1 VALSLSKLVP
11 SPPRQSIRFGYVCS
25 RALTH
30 LFLPRT
36 TSALTPLLGSGPH
49 PKCGDAGYVSW
60 RQTWVRVITSAN
72 ASRYFGKPQY
82 CTYNFNARPS
92 TSYTP
97 HASLL
102 RCSIARNVCRFYR
115 TLRATSRPNITR
127 AAVNLRKRK
136 RESPLPTLPPWEG
149 DTIAVTPRRTVT
161 GQVSG
166 ERAPL
171 RDTQR
176 GNEAPQS
183 RIASRIESMC
193 LP

>member
-1 VALSLSKLVP
+1 MRGTCHGARRGFVLLLA
-11 SPPRQSIRFGYVCS
+11 
-25 RALTH
+25 
-30 LFLPRT
+30 RT
-36 TSALTPLLGSGPH
+36 RRGTSASLNIAPT
-49 PKCGDAGYVSW
+49 
-60 RQTWVRVITSAN
+60 
-72 ASRYFGKPQY
+72 
-82 CTYNFNARPS
+82 NFNARPS

-102 RCSIARNVCRFYR
+102 HCSIARNVCRFYR
-115 TLRATSRPNITR
+115 TLRATSCPNITR

-136 RESPLPTLPPWEG
+136 RKRKRESPLPTLSPWEG

-176 GNEAPQS
+176 GNEVPQS